1 MLYLRDPMEIYKQSF
16 EIVARE
22 TDLSRF
28 PENMKDMIIRLVHAI
43 AVPEIVDDISW
54 SGDAVGEAEN
64 TLRSG
69 GYIIVDSNMVSAGI
83 NVESLP
89 GGCKIICT
97 LGDQRVEQ
105 IAQEISTTRSAAAVE
120 LWKPYLRDSVVAIG
134 NAPTALFHLMDM
146 LKNEECPRPSVIIGF
161 PVGFVG
167 ATESKV
173 YLSQNNLGIPFVTL
187 HGRRGGSPLAAAAIN
202 AISRRCKS

>member
-1 MLYLRDPMEIYKQSF
+1 MQPSNAEPAGTVVRLAIF
-16 EIVARE
+16 EE
-22 TDLSRF
+22 
-28 PENMKDMIIRLVHAI
+28 
-43 AVPEIVDDISW
+43 
-54 SGDAVGEAEN
+54 
-64 TLRSG
+64 
-69 GYIIVDSNMVSAGI
+69 
-83 NVESLP
+83 
-89 GGCKIICT
+89 
-97 LGDQRVEQ
+97 

-120 LWKPYLRDSVVAIG
+120 LWKPYLRGAVVSIG
-134 NAPTALFHLMDM
+134 NAPTALFHLIDM

-167 ATESKV
+167 AKESKV